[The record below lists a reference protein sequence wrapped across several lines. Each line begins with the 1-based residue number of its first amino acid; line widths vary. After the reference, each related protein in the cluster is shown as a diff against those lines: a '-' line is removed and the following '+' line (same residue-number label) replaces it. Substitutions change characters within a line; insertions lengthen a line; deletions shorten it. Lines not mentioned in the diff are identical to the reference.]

1 MEVKEKP
8 VKELSEEVKN
18 SYLLTL
24 VELLCSS
31 MLDKEGCAVTCWN
44 VPEAK
49 IIKKKII
56 EIVEKL

>member
-31 MLDKEGCAVTCWN
+31 MLTKDGEAVTCWN
-44 VPEAK
+44 VDEAK
-49 IIKKKII
+49 QIKRKIL